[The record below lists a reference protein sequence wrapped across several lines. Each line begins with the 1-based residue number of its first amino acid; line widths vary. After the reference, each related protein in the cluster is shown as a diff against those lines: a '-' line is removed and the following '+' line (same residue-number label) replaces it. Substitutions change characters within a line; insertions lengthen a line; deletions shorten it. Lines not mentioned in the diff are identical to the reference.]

1 MKPAKNPPRPI
12 HLIALVLPNSGLL
25 ALAATIDPMR
35 AANRMAGR
43 QIYSW
48 EIRSVSGASVSMT
61 TGIEMPARPIARDAQ
76 ADILA
81 VIAGFNL
88 RQHATPSLRH
98 LLRGFAR
105 HLPLICGIDGGGEIL
120 ARAGLLNGHRATT
133 HWEDHEELALEF
145 PEVEVVRD
153 RFVESG
159 KFITTGGA
167 APCIDMM
174 LYLIERHNGRA
185 LAEAVGRTFL
195 YEPRA
200 GSAPQSL
207 VSVSQLQH
215 RAPKVAKAVLLM
227 EENLEDPTSVATI
240 ARATGLS
247 VRRLEMLFQQEFGIG
262 PGRYFRQLRLQEA
275 RRMVL
280 DTARPLQDIAVRCG
294 FNSQA
299 AFSRAFTGY
308 FGQGAKTVRSGQIA
322 QQSARPKDLDQRS

>member
-1 MKPAKNPPRPI
+1 MKPAKNLIPPI

-35 AANRMAGR
+35 AANRMAG
-43 QIYSW
+43 QSIYTW
-48 EIRSVSGASVSMT
+48 EIRSVIGNHVPMT
-61 TGIEMPARPIARDAQ
+61 TGIAIPAQPIAAIAQ

-88 RQHATPSLRH
+88 RQHATPALRQ

-105 HLPLICGIDGGGEIL
+105 RLPLICGIDGGGEIL

-133 HWEDHEELALEF
+133 HWEDHEDLALEF
-145 PEVEVVRD
+145 PEIEVVRD
-153 RFVESG
+153 RFVQSG

-174 LYLIERHNGRA
+174 LHLIETHHGRA
-185 LAEAVGRTFL
+185 LAEAVTRTFL
-195 YEPRA
+195 YDPRA
-200 GSAPQSL
+200 GSAPQSR
-207 VSVSQLQH
+207 VSVSRLQQ

-227 EENLEDPTSVATI
+227 EANLEDPPKMAEI
-240 ARATGLS
+240 ARACGLS

-280 DTARPLQDIAVRCG
+280 DTSRQLQDIAVRCG

-299 AFSRAFTGY
+299 AFSRAFAGY
-308 FGQGAKTVRSGQIA
+308 FGQNPQALRTG
-322 QQSARPKDLDQRS
+322 